1 MCGIAGYLNLDGKPA
16 NGTVVKRM
24 TDAIAHRGP
33 DGEAAWVD
41 GPVAL
46 GHRRLA
52 IIDLTD
58 GGRQPMETED
68 GRFVIV
74 FNGEIYN
81 YAELR
86 TSLQAHG
93 DTFHSSSDTEVL
105 LKGLARYGE
114 AFLPRLNGMFAF
126 ALWDRTARRMLLVR
140 DRWGVKPLY
149 WAQAG
154 NTLLF
159 GSEIKA
165 IMAHPQFSSS
175 LDLHGLRQYLT
186 FQNFYDD
193 STLFQGVRLMPPASI
208 MRIEIDQSGGP
219 AQFSQSR
226 WWSFDFADNGESRTE
241 AAVAGDLRLLFEQA
255 VSRQMVADVE
265 VGAYLSGGM
274 DSGSVTAV
282 ASKFTPYLRT
292 FTCGFDLSSAS
303 GMEVFYDERRDAEL
317 MSAVFKTEHYEMVL
331 KSGDMERAM
340 PDLVRHLEEPRVG
353 QSYPNFLIARLAA
366 KFNKVVLA
374 GSGGDELFA
383 GYPWRYEQ
391 SYATDQASLVDNIF
405 GFWQRVFPASEAQAV
420 MAPVWNEVRDL
431 DVHGLVAGLV
441 PQLSAK
447 PEQGEILNAIQAFEA
462 RTFLAGILSVEDK
475 VSMAHSLE
483 VRVPFL
489 DNDLVD
495 FARALP
501 SRYKLAHFHPQGTK
515 GASKG
520 GRKSEG
526 KHILRKAL
534 ASLLPEKIAKRD
546 KQGFS
551 APDASWFKGESLEF
565 VRSRIGHSR
574 ARIYSVLSWDA
585 IHPML
590 ERHFAGSE
598 NRRLTIWSLLYLEE
612 LFEQHRLA

>member
-1 MCGIAGYLNLDGKPA
+1 MCGIAGYLNTLGKPA
-16 NGTVVKRM
+16 NAMAVRRM

-33 DGEAAWVD
+33 DGEAQWSD
-41 GPVAL
+41 GPIAL

-52 IIDLTD
+52 IIDLSD
-58 GGRQPMETED
+58 GGRQPMATED

-86 TSLQAHG
+86 TDLQAHG
-93 DTFHSSSDTEVL
+93 DTFHSNSDTEVL

-114 AFLPRLNGMFAF
+114 AFLHRLNGMFAF
-126 ALWDRTARRMLLVR
+126 ALWDHVERRLLLAR

-149 WAQAG
+149 YAMVGEA
-154 NTLLF
+154 LAF

-165 IMAHPQFSSS
+165 LMALPGFKTG
-175 LDLHGLRQYLT
+175 LDLKSLRQYLT

-193 STLFQGVRLMPPASI
+193 SALFAGVKLLPAGTV
-208 MRIEIDQSGGP
+208 MRAQMQRGAP
-219 AQFSQSR
+219 AQISTSQ
-226 WWSFDFADNGESRTE
+226 WWRFDFIEGGESRGE
-241 AAVAGDLRLLFEQA
+241 DAVAGDLRDLFEQA
-255 VSRQMVADVE
+255 VNRQMIADVE

-282 ASKFTPYLRT
+282 AAAYAPYLRT

-303 GMEVFYDERRDAEL
+303 GMEVFFDERVDAEL
-317 MSAVFKTEHYEMVL
+317 MSATFKTEHYEMVL
-331 KSGDMERAM
+331 KAGDMERAM
-340 PDLVRHLEEPRVG
+340 PALVHHLEDPRVG
-353 QSYPNFLIARLAA
+353 QCYPNFLIARLAS
-366 KFNKVVLA
+366 KFNKVVLSGA
-374 GSGGDELFA
+374 GGDELFA

-391 SYATDQASLVDNIF
+391 SYGADRASLIDRMF
-405 GFWQRVFPASEAQAV
+405 GFWQRVFPAADAADLF
-420 MAPVWNEVRDL
+420 APVWGQVSDMDL
-431 DVHGLVAGLV
+431 RALLAANT
-441 PQLSAK
+441 PELSAK
-447 PEQGEILNAIQAFEA
+447 PSQGEVLNAIQAFEA
-462 RTFLAGILSVEDK
+462 RTFLHGILAVEDK

-501 SRYKLAHFHPQGTK
+501 ARYKLASFA
-515 GASKG
+515 ASDAG
-520 GRKSEG
+520 GESRKTEG

-534 ASLLPEKIAKRD
+534 ASLLPEQIAKRD

-551 APDASWFKGESLEF
+551 APDASWFKGQSVDF
-565 VRSRIGHSR
+565 VRARIGHKR
-574 ARIYSVLSWDA
+574 ARIYNVLNWAAVS
-585 IHPML
+585 PLL
-590 ERHFAGSE
+590 ERHFTGQE

-612 LFEQHRLA
+612 LFEQHKLV

>member
-1 MCGIAGYLNLDGKPA
+1 MCGLAGYLNVSSRPA

-33 DGEAAWVD
+33 DGEAVWSN
-41 GPVAL
+41 GPIAI

-68 GRFVIV
+68 GRYVLV
-74 FNGEIYN
+74 YNGEIYN

-86 TSLQAHG
+86 TSLQAVG

-105 LKGLARYGE
+105 LKGLARYGQD
-114 AFLPRLNGMFAF
+114 FLPRLNGMFAF
-126 ALWDRTARRMLLVR
+126 ALWDTVERVLLLAR

-149 WAQAG
+149 YARAG
-154 NTLLF
+154 DALVF

-165 IMAHPQFSSS
+165 LQCHPDFVSTLNLQA
-175 LDLHGLRQYLT
+175 LRQYLT
-186 FQNFYDD
+186 FQNYYDD
-193 STLFQGVRLMPPASI
+193 QTLFKGVHLLPAGTA
-208 MRIEIDQSGGP
+208 MRIELAASSEPQISLN
-219 AQFSQSR
+219 R
-226 WWSFDFADNGESRTE
+226 YWSFDFIEGNETRPEVDVAADVRS
-241 AAVAGDLRLLFEQA
+241 LFEQA
-255 VSRQMVADVE
+255 VNRQMVADVE

-282 ASKFTPYLRT
+282 AASYTPYLRT

-303 GMEVFYDERRDAEL
+303 GLELYFDERVDAEL

-340 PDLVRHLEEPRVG
+340 PQLVHHLEEPRVG
-353 QSYPNFLIARLAA
+353 QCYPNFLIARLAG

-374 GSGGDELFA
+374 GTGGDELFA

-391 SYATDQASLVDNIF
+391 SYGTSQSELVDNIF
-405 GFWQRVFPASEAQAV
+405 KFWQRIFPDAAAEKLF
-420 MAPVWNEVRDL
+420 APVWS
-431 DVHGLVAGLV
+431 DVKDMDMRSILAAKV
-441 PQLSAK
+441 PELSQK
-447 PEQGEILNAIQAFEA
+447 PEQGEILNAIQSFEA
-462 RTFLAGILSVEDK
+462 QTFLHGILSVEDK
-475 VSMAHSLE
+475 ISMAHSLE

-501 SRYKLAHFHPQGTK
+501 SSYKLARFNPAE
-515 GASKG
+515 GAAPKG
-520 GRKSEG
+520 GRKAEG
-526 KHILRKAL
+526 KHILRNAL
-534 ASLLPEKIAKRD
+534 SSLIPEQIAKRD

-551 APDASWFKGESLEF
+551 APDASWFKGQSLDF
-565 VRSRIGHSR
+565 VRGRIAHPR
-574 ARIYSVLSWDA
+574 ARIYNVLSYDVVS
-585 IHPML
+585 PLL
-590 ERHFAGSE
+590 ERHFSGETNS
-598 NRRLTIWSLLYLEE
+598 RLAIWSLLYLEE
-612 LFEQHRLA
+612 LFEQHKLA